1 MEKLVQFLDRETNE
15 VLSRLREFGDAWIV
29 GGWLRDILIE
39 GHPKDNQLD
48 IDIATSLI
56 PERVKEIFPN
66 SIGVGENYGT
76 VGVRLDSSINRVW
89 EVTTLR
95 TEQNYS
101 DGRRPDA
108 VDFGVTILEDL
119 ARRDFTINAM
129 ALDKMGN
136 IIDPFGGQRDIENSI
151 VRAVGNPSERIQEDG
166 LRILRA
172 FRFMDSGKRKIR
184 NLDASLSNSIVEQL
198 ASLDNI
204 SKERVGSE
212 LMKIFSGKY
221 KSEIIKS
228 MKKHGIFDVIL
239 PGMNIKNSYKFT
251 NSKVVNL
258 ALLCSASN
266 MSGMEISNYLMDRLR
281 ISKEDSRTI
290 SILHNCRNIELDS
303 SIKSVRRFLAFH
315 EDEMRMMI
323 IEYLK
328 SLDTDLDEFISN
340 LKSVKFRENNKPLI
354 DGNMLSDLTGLGPS
368 IRLGKLKDWLFRI
381 QIEEDITEIEEVL
394 NALNELDWK
403 DSDID
408 NWVGM
413 KWP

>member
-1 MEKLVQFLDRETNE
+1 
-15 VLSRLREFGDAWIV
+15 
-29 GGWLRDILIE
+29 
-39 GHPKDNQLD
+39 
-48 IDIATSLI
+48 
-56 PERVKEIFPN
+56 
-66 SIGVGENYGT
+66 
-76 VGVRLDSSINRVW
+76 
-89 EVTTLR
+89 
-95 TEQNYS
+95 
-101 DGRRPDA
+101 
-108 VDFGVTILEDL
+108 
-119 ARRDFTINAM
+119 
-129 ALDKMGN
+129 
-136 IIDPFGGQRDIENSI
+136 
-151 VRAVGNPSERIQEDG
+151 
-166 LRILRA
+166 
-172 FRFMDSGKRKIR
+172 
-184 NLDASLSNSIVEQL
+184 
-198 ASLDNI
+198 
-204 SKERVGSE
+204 
-212 LMKIFSGKY
+212 
-221 KSEIIKS
+221 

-290 SILHNCRNIELDS
+290 SILHNCREIELDS

-340 LKSVKFRENNKPLI
+340 LNSVKFRENNKPLI
-354 DGNMLSDLTGLGPS
+354 DGNMLSDLTGLEPS